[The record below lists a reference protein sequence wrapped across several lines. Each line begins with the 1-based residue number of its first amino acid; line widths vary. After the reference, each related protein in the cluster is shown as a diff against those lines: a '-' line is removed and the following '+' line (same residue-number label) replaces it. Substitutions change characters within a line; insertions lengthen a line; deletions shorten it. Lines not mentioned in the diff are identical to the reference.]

1 MEGTHIYLWLIHI
14 DIWQKLSQYCKVI
27 ILQLNK
33 LEKKNARAGYHF
45 LLQRI
50 FLTQGSNP
58 HLLHLLHWQADC
70 LQLVPPEKPV
80 CIYGQALND

>member
-14 DIWQKLSQYCKVI
+14 DEWQKLSQYCNYPPIK
-27 ILQLNK
+27 K
-33 LEKKNARAGYHF
+33 KKKKKNTRAGYHF

-58 HLLHLLHWQADC
+58 HLLHLLHWQADY

-80 CIYGQALND
+80 CIYGQDLND